1 MATTNHGNDPVTG
14 VVGNGSNSCNLY
26 YQDPNLS
33 STAAQ
38 ALELTLIGET
48 ESPLTADEVIVVKV
62 PVSALRDSLV
72 YKKTWAGPVITT
84 TTGVEGT
91 DAVNGSQQSYPFA
104 VFRPK
109 VLVDAAS
116 NTNSSTALGRFL
128 KLDPDAKAQYM
139 FTDDSGDN
147 SLWTL
152 QSYFANEPFT
162 YSDANAA
169 TLSQIPAESVKS
181 VVMTAI
187 SAKPLVTSAKATLG
201 ASNFSALPSAV
212 VPNFIK
218 STTANASSPAQN
230 DYALDLFQQ
239 ADAAGKVAYWYNYT
253 DSNGT
258 VGGSSAP
265 TVTSGF
271 GLEGSSADY
280 RQVSFVEGDSI
291 TLYVTYNMTKTKS
304 FKLDGAS
311 GADAKYQIMGSNGT
325 VVNVDNNHSMTS
337 DVRNV
342 VIAYQFMAGPSQFI
356 GSFNASLDNFG
367 VVSSSNSKLT
377 WTISGGPLNSYY
389 SWRLNQGSLSVEG
402 SNGFIDSR
410 GMGYFTT
417 QRTFPAGAVT
427 LTVTFVNNSTISGS
441 ANVTTPTQYDPKVS
455 MMLQSASLPSV
466 FRLIIANANPT
477 TSYTWTIGAE
487 SGTGTLNTAGS
498 DIQNGNITYDV
509 GNVVA
514 ATVTFDD
521 GTTKSAS
528 YTIYPYNAIFS
539 ADSSSWAPSTLVMNV
554 YGGQPNSSFSYSING
569 GPSIQESIDGEGNYS
584 FTSTDVYQAGP
595 GYVTAL
601 FDDGQPIT
609 MPFRINAECV
619 VTGAPLSGSAP
630 SQVGFSIT
638 KGYPNTK
645 CYWKAYE
652 IAPEGYTESGM
663 VEFDGDGNAS
673 GSTVGSYSGAVRI
686 DIVPNANPGQSVGS
700 PEFNVTNI
708 VLTPSQVS
716 GSLPSRISYSITGA
730 NPGSTFTL
738 TVDGD
743 DTENGIT
750 DGSGNGT
757 GIIDES
763 GNGSGSTT
771 RQYDV
776 GTYPVV
782 IAFNDFQG
790 QYTQNITLS

>member
-14 VVGNGSNSCNLY
+14 VVPSGYYPNACNLY

-33 STAAQ
+33 STASQ
-38 ALELTLIGET
+38 SIELTLIGQSDT
-48 ESPLTADEVIVVKV
+48 QPLTPDEVIVVKV
-62 PVSALRDSLV
+62 PVSALGDSLV
-72 YKKTWAGPVITT
+72 YKKTWAGPVATT

-128 KLDPDAKAQYM
+128 KLDPDAKAQYL

-201 ASNFSALPSAV
+201 ASNFSALQSAV

-218 STTANASSPAQN
+218 STTANATSPAQN

-253 DSNGT
+253 DSNG
-258 VGGSSAP
+258 VHGGSSARP
-265 TVTSGF
+265 ITSGI
-271 GLEGSSADY
+271 GIEGSPSDY
-280 RQVSFVEGDSI
+280 SQVMFEEGDSI

-311 GADAKYQIMGSNGT
+311 DNKAKYQIMGSNGT
-325 VVNVDNNHSMTS
+325 VVNVDNNHTMTS

-342 VIAYQFMAGPSQFI
+342 VVAYQFMAGPSQFI

-389 SWRLNQGSLSVEG
+389 SWRLHQGSLSVEG

-417 QRTFPAGAVT
+417 ERTFPAGAVT
-427 LTVTFVNNSTISGS
+427 LTVTFADNSTISGS
-441 ANVTTPTQYDPKVS
+441 ANVETPTQYDPKVS

-487 SGTGTLNTAGS
+487 SGTGTLNSRGS
-498 DIQNGNITYDV
+498 DIQYGNITYDV

-539 ADSSSWAPSTLVMNV
+539 AGSSSWPPSPLVMNV
-554 YGGQPNSSFSYSING
+554 YGGQPNSGFSYSING

-601 FDDGQPIT
+601 FDYGQPIT
-609 MPFRINAECV
+609 MPFFVNAQCV
-619 VTGAPLSGSAP
+619 VTGAPLSGSVP

-652 IAPEGYTESGM
+652 TAPEGYAESGM

-686 DIVPNANPGQSVGS
+686 EIVPNANTGQGGGA
-700 PEFNVTNI
+700 PEFNITNI

-716 GSLPSRISYSITGA
+716 GSLPSRISCSITGA
-730 NPGSTFTL
+730 NPDSTYIWFIDSESGT
-738 TVDGD
+738 
-743 DTENGIT
+743 GIV
-750 DGSGNGT
+750 DGSGNSSST
-757 GIIDES
+757 SS
-763 GNGSGSTT
+763 G
-771 RQYDV
+771 QFEA
-776 GTYPVV
+776 GTYTVN